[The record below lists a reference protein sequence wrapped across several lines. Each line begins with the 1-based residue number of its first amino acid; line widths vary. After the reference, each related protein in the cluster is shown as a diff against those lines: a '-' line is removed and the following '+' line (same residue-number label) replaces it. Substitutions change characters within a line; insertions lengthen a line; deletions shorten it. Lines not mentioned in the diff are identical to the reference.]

1 MLIDDRDYKF
11 FDYLVKSY
19 VWEEDKKSI
28 ILSCQY
34 LDRGVIRIALREVCD
49 SSCLEILFNH
59 VIEYVV
65 SSYDEGKKACCY
77 EIHLKKL
84 SETAKVWAESMEFL

>member
-1 MLIDDRDYKF
+1 MLCDKRNYKYY
-11 FDYLVKSY
+11 DCLVQSY
-19 VWEEDKKSI
+19 VWEEDTNTI

-34 LDRGVIRIALREVCD
+34 LDRGETRIALKEVCD
-49 SSCLEILFNH
+49 SEYLEVLVNH
-59 VIEYVV
+59 VSEYVV

>member
-1 MLIDDRDYKF
+1 MLIDNRNYKYY
-11 FDYLVKSY
+11 DCLVQNY
-19 VWEEDKKSI
+19 IWEEDTNTI

-34 LDRGVIRIALREVCD
+34 LDRGVTRIALKGVCD

-84 SETAKVWAESMEFL
+84 SETAKVWAESMEFS